1 MKRDK
6 WKDFEMSGKIEDYLS
21 YKGLSLYGY
30 NDSESGM
37 INADNRQGIVIRERT
52 VGKQASLL
60 MS

>member
-37 INADNRQGIVIRERT
+37 INADNRQGNSDQRT
-52 VGKQASLL
+52 HSGGNKQVY
-60 MS
+60 